1 MSEIAQ
7 SLRGNYEVCIIGPCS
22 PDDELNFAPFRYCA
36 FALVLKR
43 SWYLHV
49 PRRQDV

>member
-7 SLRGNYEVCIIGPCS
+7 SLRGIYEVRIVGPCS
-22 PDDELNFAPFRYCA
+22 PDDELSFAPFRYCA
-36 FALVLKR
+36 FALVLNI

-49 PRRQDV
+49 P